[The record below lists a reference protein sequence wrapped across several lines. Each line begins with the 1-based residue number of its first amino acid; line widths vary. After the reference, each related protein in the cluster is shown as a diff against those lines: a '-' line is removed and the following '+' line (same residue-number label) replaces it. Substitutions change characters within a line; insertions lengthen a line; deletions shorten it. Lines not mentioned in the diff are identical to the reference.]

1 MTVTSVTRAVA
12 LIALIAMLVSG
23 CGRKSDLDVPSARPA
38 AENPDKPDSEED
50 KEDRPFFLDA
60 LIK

>member
-1 MTVTSVTRAVA
+1 MTVTSITKAAA
-12 LIALIAMLVSG
+12 LLALIAMLVSG
-23 CGRKSDLDVPSARPA
+23 CGRKSDLDVPPARPG
-38 AENPDKPDSEED
+38 AEDPDKPDSEKE